1 MCHTFKRP
9 CTQAVIPG
17 THAFRQML
25 VDLLISDTGK
35 AMHQELCQ
43 NTFIYEV
50 ASEPALVG
58 CSAAS
63 CMQRG
68 SAHMEPPVV
77 SLLIAL
83 EENLQSSRLLRET
96 LGCASGAGG
105 PRRGGPTCPLRWRRP
120 PVLEASEGARSN
132 NHTCAHTAY
141 SLPAREIAP
150 ITEAPHGDLPD
161 QRFHD

>member
-1 MCHTFKRP
+1 
-9 CTQAVIPG
+9 
-17 THAFRQML
+17 
-25 VDLLISDTGK
+25 
-35 AMHQELCQ
+35 
-43 NTFIYEV
+43 
-50 ASEPALVG
+50 
-58 CSAAS
+58 
-63 CMQRG
+63 
-68 SAHMEPPVV
+68 MEPPVV

-141 SLPAREIAP
+141 ITVCPPGRLRQPQKHHTGICPPSASLTNARRRLDWRAYAMYHLRCVNMHTHHACGP
-150 ITEAPHGDLPD
+150 GAG
-161 QRFHD
+161 RSV